1 MAISSVNKNFMLDGE
16 RAVES
21 FSKIVA
27 NPSKSVRINRLL
39 TSPRR
44 EKQGEEKLKRMF
56 SGPTN

>member
-1 MAISSVNKNFMLDGE
+1 MLDGE